1 MYIRAVPF
9 GDRFVSRI
17 RISAR
22 TRIGGCEWRSV
33 SWPCTGRLFVCDGI
47 GYGRRGVY
55 TGVENFSLLEFE
67 NGCIGSNNELS
78 TDNAGKATFPFRFSS
93 LVVSLCFRI
102 TFLKRP
108 PGLHLMDFSFLV
120 SRHERERERETFPR
134 LIKISF
140 YIFRDSFPSRS
151 LSPLNR
157 AFPFEESKSRTPLF
171 TMSKHIF
178 PRCFASGSHVGWKM
192 AESLFRTLSKCFE
205 RYVFLRDNNIWRL

>member
-1 MYIRAVPF
+1 MYVP
-9 GDRFVSRI
+9 
-17 RISAR
+17 AWK
-22 TRIGGCEWRSV
+22 T
-33 SWPCTGRLFVCDGI
+33 
-47 GYGRRGVY
+47 
-55 TGVENFSLLEFE
+55 FSLLEFE

-93 LVVSLCFRI
+93 LVVSLCSRI

-151 LSPLNR
+151 LALFLPLIVLFLLKKVNPVLHCLR
-157 AFPFEESKSRTPLF
+157 CRSIFFHAVSRVEATWDEKWRKVYL
-171 TMSKHIF
+171 
-178 PRCFASGSHVGWKM
+178 
-192 AESLFRTLSKCFE
+192 E
-205 RYVFLRDNNIWRL
+205 RSQNVLNVMFFFLRDNNIWRF